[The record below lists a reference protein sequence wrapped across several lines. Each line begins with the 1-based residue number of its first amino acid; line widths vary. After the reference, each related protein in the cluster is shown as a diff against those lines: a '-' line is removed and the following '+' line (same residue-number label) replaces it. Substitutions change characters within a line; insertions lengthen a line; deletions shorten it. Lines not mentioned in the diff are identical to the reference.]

1 MHVRFHLM
9 LREKAVVART
19 ALGVTPEITWLAV
32 YEMVLPASDTSI
44 VDNRFGLSVTEIPRT
59 PLYSRTCNRTDS
71 IARTYN
77 RHRVY
82 AHHKTA
88 QPLSRVRASQDGSI
102 AIACTRISRRHNH
115 HRAYAHRQTAQPL
128 SRLRASQGRTNVIA
142 PYARRCP
149 T

>member
-32 YEMVLPASDTSI
+32 YERVLPASDTSI
-44 VDNRFGLSVTEIPRT
+44 VDNWFGLSVTEIPRT
-59 PLYSRTCNRTDS
+59 PLYSRTCNWTDS

-77 RHRVY
+77 HHRAY
-82 AHHKTA
+82 AHHTTA
-88 QPLSRVRASQDGSI
+88 QS
-102 AIACTRISRRHNH
+102 

-128 SRLRASQGRTNVIA
+128 SRVRASQGRTNVIA